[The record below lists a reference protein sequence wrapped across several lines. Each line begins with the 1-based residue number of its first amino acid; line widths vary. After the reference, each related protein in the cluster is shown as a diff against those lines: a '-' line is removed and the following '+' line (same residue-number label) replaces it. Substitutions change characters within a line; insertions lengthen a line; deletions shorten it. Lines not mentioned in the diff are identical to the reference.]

1 MENLLK
7 SIFFLFWN
15 WIGAIIL
22 FIFHEMHNSHT
33 YQIHINQLVEIQI
46 LNIQYIWRKI
56 RQRNLIKLQFL
67 IWIQNLKKMCA
78 MCLPGVCR
86 LCISFVKSVFLNE
99 IGKKPYWHSHTI
111 GRYRLESKTIG
122 KIHFFSLLT
131 FDFSLNL
138 CLLQQRHIQKNIFGT
153 WHVVHIE
160 YSNFSTCVTQT
171 SKMHFKK
178 WDSKTYGK
186 KEEYAQFLFVSRK
199 KSGFECFW

>member
-1 MENLLK
+1 MVFLPQIDCIFIGFSLFNRFQYLIFRSNNLFQSISKGLNSQFSTKKKKIRQRNYGK
-7 SIFFLFWN
+7 SFEIDFFPFWN

-46 LNIQYIWRKI
+46 LNIQYICRKI

-111 GRYRLESKTIG
+111 GRYRLESKP
-122 KIHFFSLLT
+122 
-131 FDFSLNL
+131 
-138 CLLQQRHIQKNIFGT
+138 
-153 WHVVHIE
+153 
-160 YSNFSTCVTQT
+160 
-171 SKMHFKK
+171 
-178 WDSKTYGK
+178 
-186 KEEYAQFLFVSRK
+186 
-199 KSGFECFW
+199 